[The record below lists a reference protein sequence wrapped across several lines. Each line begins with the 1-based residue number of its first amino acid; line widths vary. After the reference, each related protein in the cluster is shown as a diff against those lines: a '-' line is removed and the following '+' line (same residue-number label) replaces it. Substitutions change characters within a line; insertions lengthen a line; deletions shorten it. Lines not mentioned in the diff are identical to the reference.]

1 MLPVELTK
9 QIRLLEIRT
18 RRAVDEIIGGA
29 YRSVFKGRGIEF
41 DEVREYTQD
50 DDVRDIDWNVTARMG
65 SPYIKKYVEERELT
79 VLFLVD
85 VSASGAFGSS
95 EKSKRRT
102 AAELAAL
109 LAFSAGK
116 NGDKV
121 GLMMFSDKIELYVPP
136 RSGSRHTLRL
146 IREMLAFEPAS
157 AGTDID
163 LALKECAKLMKKRG
177 IVFLLSD
184 LIAEK
189 SFESSLKLL
198 NRRHDVVA
206 LQISDP
212 VEQSWPTA
220 RPVVIEDAESG
231 LLIGLP
237 GGREQRKKLDAYLA
251 ESRRLRQELCRR
263 AQVDL
268 VELQTGSEVLRPVIE
283 FFAKRRQRISSRG

>member
-41 DEVREYTQD
+41 EEVREYTQD

-85 VSASGAFGSS
+85 VSASGAFGSA

-146 IREMLAFEPAS
+146 IREMLAFEPQS
-157 AGTDID
+157 TGTDID
-163 LALKECAKLMKKRG
+163 LALRECAKLMKKRG

-189 SFESSLKLL
+189 SFETSLKLL

-212 VEQSWPTA
+212 VEQSWPTT
-220 RPVVIEDAESG
+220 RPVVVEDAESG
-231 LLIGLP
+231 LLLNLP
-237 GGREQRKKLDAYLA
+237 GGKEHRQKLDMYLA
-251 ESRRLRQELCRR
+251 ESRRIRQELCRK

-268 VELQTGSEVLRPVIE
+268 VELQTGRDVLHPVIE
-283 FFAKRRQRISSRG
+283 FFAKRRQRISNRG

>member
-41 DEVREYTQD
+41 EEVREYTQD

-85 VSASGAFGSS
+85 VSASGAFGSA

-146 IREMLAFEPAS
+146 IREMLAFEPQS
-157 AGTDID
+157 TGTDID
-163 LALKECAKLMKKRG
+163 LALRECAKLMKKRG

-189 SFESSLKLL
+189 SFETSLKLL

-212 VEQSWPTA
+212 VEQSWPTT
-220 RPVVIEDAESG
+220 RPVVVEDAESG
-231 LLIGLP
+231 LLLNLP
-237 GGREQRKKLDAYLA
+237 GGKEHRKKLDMYLA
-251 ESRRLRQELCRR
+251 ESRRIRQELCRK

-268 VELQTGSEVLRPVIE
+268 VELQTGRDVLHPVIE
-283 FFAKRRQRISSRG
+283 FFAKRRQRISNRG

>member
-231 LLIGLP
+231 KNWILIWLIAAVSVRSCAAAP
-237 GGREQRKKLDAYLA
+237 KWIWWNFKPAVRCFGR
-251 ESRRLRQELCRR
+251 
-263 AQVDL
+263 
-268 VELQTGSEVLRPVIE
+268 
-283 FFAKRRQRISSRG
+283 

>member
-41 DEVREYTQD
+41 EEVREYTQD

-85 VSASGAFGSS
+85 VSASGAFGSA

-146 IREMLAFEPAS
+146 IREMLAFEPQS
-157 AGTDID
+157 TGTDID
-163 LALKECAKLMKKRG
+163 LALRECAKLMKKRG

-189 SFESSLKLL
+189 SFETSLKLL
-198 NRRHDVVA
+198 NRRHDVIA

-212 VEQSWPTA
+212 VEQSWPTT
-220 RPVVIEDAESG
+220 RPVVVEDAESG
-231 LLIGLP
+231 LLLNLP
-237 GGREQRKKLDAYLA
+237 GGKEHRQKLNMYLA
-251 ESRRLRQELCRR
+251 ESRRIRQELCRK

-268 VELQTGSEVLRPVIE
+268 VELQTGRDVLHPVIE
-283 FFAKRRQRISSRG
+283 FFAKRRQRISNRG